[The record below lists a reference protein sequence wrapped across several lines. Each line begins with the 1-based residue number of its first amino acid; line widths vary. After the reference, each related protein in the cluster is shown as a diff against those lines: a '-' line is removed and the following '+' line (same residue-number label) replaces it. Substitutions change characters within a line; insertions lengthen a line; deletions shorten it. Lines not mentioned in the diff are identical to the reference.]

1 MVSQSRQ
8 AAIAGIHEYPLRVA
22 PGVSAMQIKVAS
34 IRAALEDAGLEW
46 TDVDGLYDTD
56 EGEGGGGLGMAAYM
70 GIRPTVIDTTQVG
83 GSSFEFQ
90 AAHALRDIA
99 AGQCKVAVLSYG
111 STAHSERRAIGTGG
125 ATGQGVATW
134 QNNMEDAY
142 GSTLISN
149 YAMVKT
155 RHMHDYGT
163 TDEQFAEL
171 AVVTRAHAMRNP
183 EAVQAMNDLEF
194 GAVHPVGE
202 ISVEEV
208 LESRVIADPLH
219 LLECCM
225 VSDGGGAAVI
235 VSPEVARDIN
245 KPPVWVLGSGEATK
259 YRENGGDITTS
270 AGAQSAPIAFGQAGV
285 SPEEIDIAMIYD
297 SFSITDAVCIE
308 DLGFCKKGE
317 IGDFVAGG
325 RLRFDNPLKPTLNT
339 DGGGLS
345 SNHPGMRGLFLLLES
360 VRQLRGESTSQVEGA
375 SLAVA
380 HGNGGTLGGSHA
392 GGTII
397 LARD

>member
-1 MVSQSRQ
+1 MVSQRRE
-8 AAIAGIHEYPLRVA
+8 AAIVGIHEYPLRVA
-22 PGVSAMQIKVAS
+22 PGVSAMQIKIAS
-34 IRAALEDAGLEW
+34 IRAALEDAGLSMQ
-46 TDVDGLYDTD
+46 DVDGLYDTA

-83 GSSFEFQ
+83 GSSYEFQ

-99 AGQCKVAVLSYG
+99 AGACTVAILSYG

-125 ATGQGVATW
+125 ATGQGLANW
-134 QNNMEDAY
+134 QGNMEDPY

-155 RHMHDYGT
+155 RHMHDYGS

-171 AVVTRAHAMRNP
+171 AVATRAHAMRNP
-183 EAVQAMNDLEF
+183 DAVQAMNDLEF
-194 GAVHPVGE
+194 GAVYPVGE
-202 ISVEEV
+202 ITIEEV

-235 VSPEVARDIN
+235 VAPDVARDTS
-245 KPPVWVLGSGEATK
+245 KAPVWIIGAGEATK

-270 AGAQSAPIAFGQAGV
+270 AGAQSGPIAFGQAGV

-317 IGDFVAGG
+317 IGDFVSGG
-325 RLRFDNPLKPTLNT
+325 RLHFANPLKPALNT

-375 SLAVA
+375 KLAVA
-380 HGNGGTLGGSHA
+380 HGNGGTLGGTHS

-397 LARD
+397 LASD